1 MLKQWK
7 ITSRVELLYLR
18 SHFKLILKSDSN
30 PNLHCIALDYRVN
43 SVFLVTCIGHTNLSI
58 LEGDS
63 YDIEVSAFNHPNSMI
78 LTAFIFAISVKQ
90 S

>member
-7 ITSRVELLYLR
+7 ITSRVELLYRR

-30 PNLHCIALDYRVN
+30 SNLLCVALDYTLN
-43 SVFLVTCIGHTNLSI
+43 TIFLVTFMEHTNFSI
-58 LEGDS
+58 LEDDS
-63 YDIEVSAFNHPNSMI
+63 CDIEKSAFNHPKSMI

>member
-1 MLKQWK
+1 MRKQIR

-18 SHFKLILKSDSN
+18 SHFKLILKSDR
-30 PNLHCIALDYRVN
+30 NLNLICVLLDYKAGC
-43 SVFLVTCIGHTNLSI
+43 VFLVTSMRYINFYA
-58 LEGDS
+58 LEDVS
-63 YDIEVSAFNHPNSMI
+63 CDIPKSAFNHPNSMI

>member
-1 MLKQWK
+1 MRKQIR

-30 PNLHCIALDYRVN
+30 PNLLFVALDYTVN
-43 SVFLVTCIGHTNLSI
+43 SVFLVTCMGRTNFSI
-58 LEGDS
+58 LEDNS
-63 YDIEVSAFNHPNSMI
+63 CDIEKSSFNHPNSMI

>member
-7 ITSRVELLYLR
+7 ITSSVELLYRR

-30 PNLHCIALDYRVN
+30 PNLLCVALDYTVN
-43 SVFLVTCIGHTNLSI
+43 NVFLETCMGHINFFI
-58 LEGDS
+58 LEDGS
-63 YDIEVSAFNHPNSMI
+63 CDIKKSAFNHPNSMI
-78 LTAFIFAISVKQ
+78 LTAFIFAILVKQ